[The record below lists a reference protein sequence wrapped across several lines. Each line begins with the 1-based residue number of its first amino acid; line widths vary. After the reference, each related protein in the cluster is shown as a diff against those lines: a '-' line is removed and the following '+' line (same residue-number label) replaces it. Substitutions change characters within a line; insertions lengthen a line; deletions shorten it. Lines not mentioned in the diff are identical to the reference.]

1 MGACGEEGP
10 SSSRT
15 RGLDGQEE
23 EEAWRGE
30 GARCQKRREREV
42 E

>member
-1 MGACGEEGP
+1 MGAFGEEGP
-10 SSSRT
+10 SSTRT
-15 RGLDGQEE
+15 RGLDGL

-30 GARCQKRREREV
+30 GARCQKRGREREV